1 MYSDKTT
8 ESSKAEGYLPFK
20 GWTAWFSAS
29 VESSYKSYW
38 EKYGGRYGDEYSADF
53 IFSKDAAAKDTFTI
67 HRDQIN
73 VSVFKPDWI
82 VVVVKKRAGL
92 SSVPIGQYFLSPFS
106 APSMKVKTTDEV
118 LLPVVPEVKLVES
131 KSEHLKE
138 DQEELGF
145 LHIDQLPMPKGLV
158 FEFIAK
164 QNGCAVKKRETKK
177 Q

>member
-1 MYSDKTT
+1 M
-8 ESSKAEGYLPFK
+8 
-20 GWTAWFSAS
+20 
-29 VESSYKSYW
+29 
-38 EKYGGRYGDEYSADF
+38 
-53 IFSKDAAAKDTFTI
+53 
-67 HRDQIN
+67 
-73 VSVFKPDWI
+73 
-82 VVVVKKRAGL
+82 KKRAGL
-92 SSVPIGQYFLSPFS
+92 SSVPIGQYFLPPFS

-131 KSEHLKE
+131 KSEHPKE
-138 DQEELGF
+138 DQEELGKRLFCQQVFEWCFPNAGF